1 MSTTTTGAD
10 PEPTPR
16 RARFARPFRRRTG
29 AGADGARGAQ
39 AAPAGVRRVPLVT
52 QNRNEERVRATA
64 RERGRAVAREGVL
77 DPWVLVSGDRV
88 PYLSELASVRDHLN
102 ARMDQEALEEETRA
116 RAEDAHAAAVAEDAS
131 NEVRRI
137 DRELGENE
145 RWLQTN
151 RRQLDRLA
159 AEAVRGERFRDGVR
173 RRVEAR
179 WLRARFG
186 DVALDEGTDGPG
198 RGADRAAGEADA
210 DGSAGPGAGGEADGG
225 KQAEAATAAGT
236 ARPGEDEEWQS
247 LDADPAAAGA
257 AGPGA
262 RRDPAEAGPEDP
274 YADPFTG
281 LDAGVREET
290 DAARWEGLPHR
301 PGLPRWMVWALLL
314 VIAAV
319 EVPIYWIAFQPFHGA
334 GSTESDALSGT
345 LAISAAI
352 VMVVVP
358 HLAGRA
364 LRARPATGAARWAN
378 LPAIALLGAWGFS
391 TWALGY
397 LRSKLVF
404 RHRDA
409 QTLPTDLG
417 DVAGLDLRPPPTLVD
432 SLHLE
437 FTTVTWMFVTLLV
450 LSGGIGLLLGLLR
463 EHPYLDS
470 YRSHLERGARLRR
483 DREAAV
489 AALERARAV
498 QQSAA
503 DRTRLRAET
512 NRARQRATTDLYES
526 AANAFLMGV
535 AEGSR
540 DPAVTEAAMRLS
552 SSWPL
557 LPFRNAAPERAGG
570 GGRNE

>member
-16 RARFARPFRRRTG
+16 RARFARPFRRRAG
-29 AGADGARGAQ
+29 AGTADGQGVPAQ
-39 AAPAGVRRVPLVT
+39 AGVRRLPLVA
-52 QNRNEERVRATA
+52 QNRNEERVRSVA
-64 RERGRAVAREGVL
+64 RERGRAVARDGVL
-77 DPWVLVSGDRV
+77 DPWILVSGDRV
-88 PYLSELASVRDHLN
+88 PYFAELASVRDHLH
-102 ARMDQEALEEETRA
+102 ARMDQEALEEEARA
-116 RAEDAHAAAVAEDAS
+116 RAEDQHAAAVAADAE
-131 NEVRRI
+131 NEVQRI
-137 DRELGENE
+137 DRQLAEND
-145 RWLQTN
+145 RWLETN

-159 AEAVRGERFRDGVR
+159 ARAVRGERFRDGVR
-173 RRVEAR
+173 QRVEAR
-179 WLRARFG
+179 WLRLRFG
-186 DVALDEGTDGPG
+186 DVALAEGAEERG
-198 RGADRAAGEADA
+198 RGAERQGGEADA
-210 DGSAGPGAGGEADGG
+210 EEPVGSGGVDGT
-225 KQAEAATAAGT
+225 KQAEAVETEAASPDGD
-236 ARPGEDEEWQS
+236 AEWQS
-247 LDADPAAAGA
+247 LDGDPAS
-257 AGPGA
+257 AGPG
-262 RRDPAEAGPEDP
+262 DPAGRRNPDGPGPRDP
-274 YADPFTG
+274 YADPFAGT
-281 LDAGVREET
+281 DAGVREQT

-301 PGLPRWMVWALLL
+301 PGLPRWMVWSLLL

-334 GSTESDALSGT
+334 GSTESDTLSGT
-345 LAISAAI
+345 LAVSAAI

-364 LRARPATGAARWAN
+364 LRARPATGATRWAN
-378 LPAIALLGAWGFS
+378 LPALALLGVWAFS

-397 LRSKLVF
+397 LRTKLVF
-404 RHRDA
+404 RHRDP

-432 SLHLE
+432 SMHLE
-437 FTTVTWMFVTLLV
+437 QTTVTWMFVALLL

-498 QQSAA
+498 ERSAA
-503 DRTRLRAET
+503 GRTGLRAET
-512 NRARQRATTDLYES
+512 NRARQRATTELYES

-552 SSWPL
+552 NEWPL
-557 LPFRNAAPERAGG
+557 LPFRSAEGTAR
-570 GGRNE
+570 